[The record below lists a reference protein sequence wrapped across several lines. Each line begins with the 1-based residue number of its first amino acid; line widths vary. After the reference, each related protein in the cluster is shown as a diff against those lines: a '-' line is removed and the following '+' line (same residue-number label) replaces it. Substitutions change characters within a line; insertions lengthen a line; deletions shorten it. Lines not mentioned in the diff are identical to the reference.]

1 MSTKWILA
9 GRWFTG
15 YDNVKRGDLERTS
28 VPACRAVLNR
38 LTQRAND
45 VGIAAI
51 YLDDLVRATGY
62 SERAVRYTLAQ
73 LQRDGHIWQAIRGQ
87 GNRSGE
93 FKSDKYK
100 SPSVYALRPMVQ
112 ENGSIRPTEPELQ
125 EAWTKYTQSDA
136 WHNRS
141 LDQRKAIREAMQNA
155 WALGTLPAE
164 KDRQAAQSRPSGT
177 YEKGTRRRSH
187 LQPVPSIQEP
197 EQDYEPVDNCLSSGN
212 DGVSSGNALPPYN

>member
-9 GRWFTG
+9 NRWFTG
-15 YDNVKRGDLERTS
+15 YANTKRGDLHRTT
-28 VPACRAVLNR
+28 VPACTAVLNR

-45 VGIAAI
+45 VGLAAI
-51 YLDDLVRATGY
+51 YLDDLVRTTGY
-62 SERAVRYTLAQ
+62 SQSSVQRALSQ
-73 LQRDGHIWQAIRGQ
+73 LLHDGHIWQAIRGQ

-93 FKSDKYK
+93 FKGNKYK

-112 ENGSIRPTEPELQ
+112 ENGSIRPAEPELQ

-136 WHNRS
+136 WQHRS
-141 LDQRKAIREAMQNA
+141 LDQRQAIREAMQNA